1 MGLDNASPMELGIN
15 IVMFVVFGSA
25 FLFLLYHFCIYIYK
39 HGITFFDLDAYK
51 SYQISQKGG
60 GITKIVTGLIFLSL
74 PIIAVVLV
82 VLYGHGRPLHTPAR

>member
-1 MGLDNASPMELGIN
+1 MGLDNSSPMELGTTIF
-15 IVMFVVFGSA
+15 MSLLLGPA
-25 FLFLLYHFCIYIYK
+25 FLFMLYHLFKFIYK

-82 VLYGHGRPLHTPAR
+82 VLYGHGVLHTPAR